1 MVIPFGSKK
10 LCRIASFFFT
20 FLLIDCIVSG
30 QDFEDVFGTDFTRSP
45 TQRPTFKPTV
55 SPTKR
60 PTFKPT
66 VSPTSSP
73 TVSPTVAPTKSP
85 SASPSFFP
93 TYLPTASPTRPPTV
107 APSEAPTIATMSI
120 FPGMVFHTIL
130 EKDGI
135 STEEIAQ
142 LFSDLLI
149 DVVEEINSTYDYLYT
164 RTALDVVV
172 STPDR
177 GLENGAYRI
186 DVNGMIYY
194 FDEVPTTEALAH
206 SLNVYFSLWGS
217 SNLENYLI
225 SNGFEEAYVVSVDI
239 GEETIDFYDRKN
251 FGGQNIFINQEGE
264 LSKRNIVGFYIL
276 FVVVAVTI
284 VLVVYRIR
292 LGRRRKLKR
301 GEMTSQRSSTES
313 SASSSE
319 RRDDG
324 DEDEESGIAS
334 QEQSNDSVGRK
345 STEMQQQRTTSP
357 TIEVSIVATSKEP
370 MNPDEK
376 KRSPSNKKKKKSSKK
391 KRKEKKS
398 KKPKKSRDSKEIE
411 KDEDVEEP
419 KIAES
424 TKDDKPEA
432 EEEK

>member
-1 MVIPFGSKK
+1 M
-10 LCRIASFFFT
+10 CRIASFFFT

-55 SPTKR
+55 SPT
-60 PTFKPT
+60 
-66 VSPTSSP
+66 SSP

-85 SASPSFFP
+85 SASPSLFP
-93 TYLPTASPTRPPTV
+93 TYLPTASPTRLPTV
-107 APSEAPTIATMSI
+107 APSEAPTIATMSL

-149 DVVEEINSTYDYLYT
+149 DVVEEINSTYDYLYS

-186 DVNGMIYY
+186 DINGMIYY

-206 SLNVYFSLWGS
+206 SLSVYFSLWGS
-217 SNLENYLI
+217 SNLENYLL

-239 GEETIDFYDRKN
+239 GEESIDFYDRKN

-276 FVVVAVTI
+276 FVVAAITI

-301 GEMTSQRSSTES
+301 GEMISQRSSTES

-319 RRDDG
+319 RQD

-370 MNPDEK
+370 LKPDEK

-398 KKPKKSRDSKEIE
+398 KKSKKPKKSRDSKEIE
-411 KDEDVEEP
+411 KDGDIEESKEVESKE
-419 KIAES
+419 
-424 TKDDKPEA
+424 DDKPET

>member
-20 FLLIDCIVSG
+20 FLLIDCIVSE

-45 TQRPTFKPTV
+45 TQ
-55 SPTKR
+55 R

-93 TYLPTASPTRPPTV
+93 TYLPTASPTRLPTV
-107 APSEAPTIATMSI
+107 APSEAPTIATMSL

-186 DVNGMIYY
+186 DINGMIYY

-206 SLNVYFSLWGS
+206 SLSVYFSLWGS
-217 SNLENYLI
+217 SNLENYLL

-239 GEETIDFYDRKN
+239 GEESIDFYDRKN

-276 FVVVAVTI
+276 FVVAAITI

-301 GEMTSQRSSTES
+301 GEMISQRSSTES

-319 RRDDG
+319 RHD

-370 MNPDEK
+370 LNPDEK

-411 KDEDVEEP
+411 KDGDIEESNE
-419 KIAES
+419 AES
-424 TKDDKPEA
+424 KEDDKPET